1 MTRPVWIA
9 AILLTFAPFSNASDT
24 VRIAEIGV
32 KGYYLEDRPTRIGIV
47 LSRQS
52 PQPIAVDLRIR
63 VHSYP
68 APHVERVDTF
78 TQRLPLSSDDGQRL
92 TNDELRLIY
101 IPVLL
106 QSSQGASVEVDEL
119 DDRGQVLS
127 HDATFLEAPLQAH
140 LIGIL
145 CAKPD
150 ICQQIQSQVSFSG
163 SSGAQ
168 TDKGKYLKFVT
179 IENPPEA
186 SWQYSAVGTLIVA
199 RPPWQM
205 EPPQRD
211 ALENFARRG
220 GALILLDDQAHD
232 PSFLSAYRPVT
243 GNPGSAVVGRGKV
256 FYVPS
261 LASNVLEGL
270 YSGADLPRALSGW
283 CADGPTN
290 DELGWI
296 RRRLSF
302 HFRFPSLT
310 WLLVWLSIYVLIAG
324 VGNFILLRKLNRR
337 EWGWITLP
345 AISSLFAGAMYLS
358 SVSSRPRVLRI
369 DEVTVN
375 WMDELSP
382 VAFVERGERI
392 SSNRRQKFAFNVEGN
407 VILLGDRDHTG
418 DRVSTDPFNDEP
430 QNSFPRWSVAVGP
443 PVRLDLAMLQWSFR
457 DLEFAGVAGLAGTVR
472 RVDATHLRNET
483 GKTFRQAMYVD
494 RSAVYLFNGFLD
506 GSILDLATADKKP
519 LDRFLNGRLFA
530 ASGFP
535 TGLAELSTS
544 EIVSMNEKSSSSNEN
559 AAADWSTAK
568 NVANTPFD
576 LTELIRG
583 WPPSGGHAFDARSAL
598 FFGLAEESH
607 PPVAISG
614 KQYLAEGRSITIV
627 SYERKP

>member
-1 MTRPVWIA
+1 MTRRAWI
-9 AILLTFAPFSNASDT
+9 AILLAVAPISRGAEA

-32 KGYYLEDRPTRIGIV
+32 KGYYLEN
-47 LSRQS
+47 
-52 PQPIAVDLRIR
+52 QPIPIHLVLLHGGAQPITVDLRIR
-63 VHSYP
+63 AHSFS

-78 TQRLPLSSDDGQRL
+78 SKHVQLGPSEQRLVDM
-92 TNDELRLIY
+92 
-101 IPVLL
+101 PVLL
-106 QSSQGASVEVDEL
+106 QSSEGSSVEVDEL

-127 HDATFLEAPLQAH
+127 HDAMFLEAPLQAH

-163 SSGAQ
+163 SSEAQ

-179 IENPPEA
+179 IENPLEA

-205 EPPQRD
+205 TAPQRD
-211 ALENFARRG
+211 ALENFARQG
-220 GALILLDDQAHD
+220 GALILLEDQAHD

-243 GNPGSAVVGRGKV
+243 GNPGPAVIGRGKV

-261 LASNVLEGL
+261 LASNVLGGL
-270 YSGADLPRALSGW
+270 YSGAHLARALSGW

-290 DELGWI
+290 DELGWV

-302 HFRFPSLT
+302 HFHFPSLT
-310 WLLVWLSIYVLIAG
+310 WLLVWLGIYILIAG
-324 VGNFILLRKLNRR
+324 VGNFILLRKLDRR

-345 AISSLFAGAMYLS
+345 AISILFAAAMYLS
-358 SVSSRPRVLRI
+358 SVSSRPRVLRV

-382 VAFVERGERI
+382 VAFVEHGERI
-392 SSNRRQKFAFNVEGN
+392 TSNRRQNFPFTVEGS
-407 VILLGDRDHTG
+407 VILLGDRNRTG
-418 DRVSTDPFNDEP
+418 DQVSTDPFNDEP
-430 QNSFPRWSVAVGP
+430 QNSFPRWNIEVGP
-443 PVRLDLAMLQWSFR
+443 PVRLDLGMLQWSFR
-457 DLEFAGVAGLAGTVR
+457 DLEFAGVARMAGTVR

-483 GKTFRQAMYVD
+483 GKSFRQAMYVD
-494 RSAVYLFNGFLD
+494 RSAVYLFDRFFD
-506 GSILDLATADKKP
+506 SSVLDLAAADKKP
-519 LDRFLNGRLFA
+519 LDKFLNGRLFA
-530 ASGFP
+530 VSGFP
-535 TGLAELSTS
+535 TGLAEVSTA

-559 AAADWSTAK
+559 AAADWSTAR
-568 NVANTPFD
+568 NVANTHFD

-598 FFGLAEESH
+598 FFGLADESH

-614 KQYLAEGRSITIV
+614 KQYLAEGHSVTIV
-627 SYERKP
+627 SYQGKP